1 MRVIKI
7 IPGIGVSRTHSLLCS
22 TFPIWSSSLVVKT
35 PDSQSSSPGYKT
47 TDVQVQGRLSL
58 LGPLLF
64 NIDLFDLFYEYEE
77 SNIGSYADGITP
89 CSCLSNTQTVISKL
103 KFISNKF
110 FHWFQYSHLKA
121 SPGKCN
127 LVLSSKTLADYVFL
141 MFYN

>member
-7 IPGIGVSRTHSLLCS
+7 IPGIGVSRTHSLPYS
-22 TFPIWSSSLVVKT
+22 TFPIWSNSLVVKT

-58 LGPLLF
+58 LVLYSLTLTYLIF
-64 NIDLFDLFYEYEE
+64 EE
-77 SNIGSYADGITP
+77 SNIASYADGITP

-121 SPGKCN
+121 SPGKCH

-141 MFYN
+141 MFYL